1 MLEVAAFR
9 SGIAL
14 LVTLIVLTSY
24 NVSFERTHRSSP
36 PLWIGFTLLLVIIVF
51 RVSAVI
57 LAASACLL
65 ALSLFGY
72 PFVWANEYL
81 IRSIIVVFAGFFG
94 LLLAGLLLQI
104 LCNTLRRFFGMPT
117 KRIAIWRSSLFRRRT
132 GKKRASHRS

>member
-14 LVTLIVLTSY
+14 LVTLIVLTGY

-36 PLWIGFTLLLVIIVF
+36 PLWIGFTLVLVVLVF

-57 LAASACLL
+57 LAATACLL
-65 ALSLFGY
+65 ALSLFGF
-72 PFVWANEYL
+72 PSAWANGYL

-104 LCNTLRRFFGMPT
+104 LCNTVRRFLGMPT
-117 KRIAIWRSSLFRRRT
+117 KRITIWRTSHRT
-132 GKKRASHRS
+132 GKRRASHRLC